1 MSAGERLRV
10 CLDVTAAG
18 AQGAGIARYVR
29 ELAVALHRLP
39 GGPEL
44 TALHHGPRRHALPPE
59 LERCRGVDVAVR
71 ERVWRSAALAA
82 THVGR
87 RWAGGVD
94 VFHGTDV
101 VVLPVGRATVVTV
114 HDLSALHQPAHVAR
128 LNRWYLRRA
137 MPRMV
142 GSADAVITPSEAT
155 AAAIRD
161 RLDVP
166 PEAIHVVPHGVDH
179 GRFRPQDP
187 KAPRRRVDA
196 ELGVGAVGTGYG
208 LVVGTLEPRK
218 NLGTVL
224 EAWAGLRPRIPLVVV
239 GADGWASVALTEQT
253 ERLGI
258 GDLVR
263 RTGRVS
269 DELLADL
276 YAGARVVVSMSWDE
290 GFGLPVLEAMA
301 CGTPV
306 VASDRGSLPE
316 VTGGAALL
324 VAPADVRALTEAVTA
339 VVGDATLGAR
349 LGDAGRRQAA
359 TFSWEETARRT
370 LAVYASALARR

>member
-1 MSAGERLRV
+1 MTDGERLRV

-29 ELAVALHRLP
+29 ELAVALCRLP
-39 GGPEL
+39 AGPEL

-59 LERCRGVDVAVR
+59 LERCRGIEVGVP
-71 ERVWRSAALAA
+71 ERLWRSAAMAA
-82 THVGR
+82 TVVGR
-87 RWAGGVD
+87 RWAGGID

-101 VVLPVGRATVVTV
+101 VGVPLGRATVVTV
-114 HDLSALHQPAHVAR
+114 HDVSALQRPAQVSP

-137 MPRMV
+137 LPRMV

-155 AAAIRD
+155 AAAIRE

-166 PEAIHVVPHGVDH
+166 PEAVHVVPHGVDH
-179 GRFRPQDP
+179 DRFRPQDP
-187 KAPRRRVDA
+187 EAARRRVDG
-196 ELGVGAVGTGYG
+196 ELDIAVGTGYG

-218 NLGTVL
+218 NLDTVL

-239 GADGWASVALTEQT
+239 GADGWANVALIEHAQ
-253 ERLGI
+253 RLGI

-263 RTGRVS
+263 RTGRVP
-269 DELLADL
+269 DALLANL
-276 YAGARVVVSMSWDE
+276 YAGARLVVSMSWDE

-306 VASDRGSLPE
+306 VASDCGSLPE
-316 VTGGAALL
+316 VTGGAAVL
-324 VAPADVRALTEAVTA
+324 VAPTDVRALTEAVTA
-339 VVGDATLGAR
+339 IVGDATLRAR
-349 LGDAGRRQAA
+349 LGEAGRRRAA
-359 TFSWEETARRT
+359 AFHWEETARRT
-370 LAVYASALARR
+370 VAVYATALARR